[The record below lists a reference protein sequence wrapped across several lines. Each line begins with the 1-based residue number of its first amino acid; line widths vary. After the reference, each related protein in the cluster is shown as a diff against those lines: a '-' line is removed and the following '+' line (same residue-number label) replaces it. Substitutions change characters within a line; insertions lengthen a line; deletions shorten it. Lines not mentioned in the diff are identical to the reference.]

1 MIFLTKKKNMTQ
13 IFDEQN
19 NVVPVTILDYSECRV
34 QKGQKNSGNFIGIG
48 VKKNPSKSESGIFGS
63 ENVPQLYRN
72 IDEAITD
79 LDPIAIGDTVEVWST
94 SKGKGFA
101 GVMRM
106 WNFKGGKRTHG
117 QSDRE
122 RHPGSIGSRTVPGKV
137 FKGKRMGR
145 RKGGETVTV
154 KGLKIVSIDTEN
166 KLLCVRGS
174 VPGTYDSII
183 FVNKQ

>member
-1 MIFLTKKKNMTQ
+1 MILAKKKNMTQ
-13 IFDEQN
+13 AFDENN

-34 QKGQKNSGNFIGIG
+34 QKGEKNSGNFVALG
-48 VKKNPSKSESGIFGS
+48 KSLHPSKAQQGVFG
-63 ENVPQLYRN
+63 ENVPEMYLTVQE
-72 IDEAITD
+72 DITE
-79 LDPIAIGDTVEVWST
+79 LDTLAAGDAVEVWGY

-122 RHPGSIGSRTVPGKV
+122 RHPGSIGCRTIPGRV

-145 RKGGETVTV
+145 RKGNELVTV
-154 KGLKIVSIDTEN
+154 KGLEIVSIDTEN

-174 VPGTYDSII
+174 IPGTYNSIL
-183 FVNKQ
+183 VVKKP